1 MNRKHLGSNFDDFLA
16 EEGLLESSEAIATKR
31 VLAFQLARAM
41 EEQQIS
47 KADMARRM
55 KTSRSALDRLLDPGS
70 PSLTL
75 LTLER
80 AARVLGKKLRVEMVD
95 EEATLVRV

>member
-1 MNRKHLGSNFDDFLA
+1 MNPKHLGSSFDDFLA
-16 EEGLLESSEAIATKR
+16 EEGLLEASEAVATKR
-31 VLAFQLARAM
+31 VLAFQLAAAM
-41 EEQQIS
+41 ADQKLS

-55 KTSRSALDRLLDPGS
+55 KTSRSALDRLLDPAS

-80 AARVLGKKLRVEMVD
+80 AARVLGLK
-95 EEATLVRV
+95 VRIEIVGEG